1 VNEKWCTCA
10 QEGKIYKTEGW
21 VRAPNGVF
29 WNHVGC
35 QKPSKANYMRWKNK
49 NLGLVNQQELDWD
62 GDIMEE
68 FYYLLGDED
77 GFEMEESY

>member
-1 VNEKWCTCA
+1 
-10 QEGKIYKTEGW
+10 
-21 VRAPNGVF
+21 
-29 WNHVGC
+29 
-35 QKPSKANYMRWKNK
+35 MRWKNK

>member
-1 VNEKWCTCA
+1 
-10 QEGKIYKTEGW
+10 
-21 VRAPNGVF
+21 
-29 WNHVGC
+29 
-35 QKPSKANYMRWKNK
+35 MRWHNK

-77 GFEMEESY
+77 DFEMAESY

>member
-1 VNEKWCTCA
+1 M
-10 QEGKIYKTEGW
+10 
-21 VRAPNGVF
+21 RAPNGVF

-62 GDIMEE
+62 DDVMEE